1 MSGPCPCGRPHH
13 ARGLCTTCYHK
24 AHPPLNPRPPCSCG
38 RPHHAH
44 GLCRSCYQ
52 KSARPLPPVVSLQ
65 ERNDRLAA
73 AKERFPST
81 QMDMV
86 DWFVAFLDDNVLFN
100 RILDDMASIT
110 GRQIRRGRLHLDH
123 RGREIGSS
131 ASVAVQG
138 GTET

>member
-1 MSGPCPCGRPHH
+1 MPMWAATSRQRVVHNLLPQGAPPAEPETAMLVWPTTSRP
-13 ARGLCTTCYHK
+13 RLVPVLLPEVG
-24 AHPPLNPRPPCSCG
+24 
-38 RPHHAH
+38 
-44 GLCRSCYQ
+44 
-52 KSARPLPPVVSLQ
+52 PLPPVVSLQ

-73 AKERFPST
+73 AKEQFPST

-86 DWFVAFLDDNVLFN
+86 DWMVAFLDDNALFN

-110 GRQIRRGRLHLDH
+110 GRQIRRGALQLDH